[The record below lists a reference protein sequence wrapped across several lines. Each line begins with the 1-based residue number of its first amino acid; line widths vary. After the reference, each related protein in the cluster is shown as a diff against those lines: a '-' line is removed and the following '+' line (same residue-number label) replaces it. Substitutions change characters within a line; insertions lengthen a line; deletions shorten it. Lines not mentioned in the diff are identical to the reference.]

1 MTKIVLVHLKIYNL
15 LFCIDSTKDLHST
28 LLSYGNNV
36 LKLVEIH
43 FFYSKPMQTHRG

>member
-36 LKLVEIH
+36 LNIKLTY
-43 FFYSKPMQTHRG
+43 FNDN